1 MARDVSKIIT
11 EIQKTLDEMQ
21 TSRKIIRKR
30 VVKWTPQKDFSV
42 EYDEDAFTGSWQ
54 YRIYYRINH
63 KEIDCC
69 SLTGSSD
76 QYNME
81 SLIEFIC
88 MCEGMSSEK

>member
-1 MARDVSKIIT
+1 MERDVSKIIT
-11 EIQKTLDEMQ
+11 EIQKTLEEMQ

>member
-1 MARDVSKIIT
+1 MKRDISKIII
-11 EIQKTLDEMQ
+11 EIQKTLEEMQ

-42 EYDEDAFTGSWQ
+42 EYDEDAFTGSRQ